1 VALVSS
7 SAGTTSGAPDF
18 SLGSVNVDLTGRIY
32 APAVAQVDT
41 PTVNFGI
48 VRVGDVVTARTVSVG
63 NSASGALTDT
73 LTGNLTGGSVPFT
86 AAGSFSGLAAGAGN
100 SSALT
105 VALNTAT
112 AGVFSSNAALA
123 FTSQN
128 PDLADLNLPGGTVAL
143 SAQVNRLAQ
152 AALAQ
157 IGGAGTLAGAG
168 TSYTLNF
175 GTYVE
180 GSGSFAASLS
190 LGNIAAAPADDLNGS
205 FDLSGIG
212 AGSAF
217 TLVGFNGFNG
227 FNGLAAGNSLAGG
240 QSVSFT
246 SGRPAALTTWWCC
259 APLNWLFDPLQ
270 ADTEPKKRISGCSRT
285 LPWASGSKSTFEF
298 LVLLRPPIRPPR
310 QRYHAAT
317 VARLACGAAMPFPLV
332 AAAVRGLKFHP
343 PRGTFVDQGIMRRA
357 GDRTGLGR
365 AASHGWNS
373 RRRAARQGRAGSQGS
388 RFRRGNRLD
397 ACACSFS
404 EACLGST

>member
-32 APAVAQVDT
+32 APAVAQVAT

-217 TLVGFNGFNG
+217 TLVGFNGFS
-227 FNGLAAGNSLAGG
+227 GLAAGNSLAGG
-240 QSVSFT
+240 LSVSFT
-246 SGRPAALTTWWCC
+246 SGAPGSFDDVVVLRAAEL
-259 APLNWLFDPLQ
+259 
-270 ADTEPKKRISGCSRT
+270 
-285 LPWASGSKSTFEF
+285 
-298 LVLLRPPIRPPR
+298 
-310 QRYHAAT
+310 
-317 VARLACGAAMPFPLV
+317 
-332 AAAVRGLKFHP
+332 AVRPSTGRYRTQETHQWVFKNLAVGL
-343 PRGTFVDQGIMRRA
+343 
-357 GDRTGLGR
+357 
-365 AASHGWNS
+365 W
-373 RRRAARQGRAGSQGS
+373 
-388 RFRRGNRLD
+388 
-397 ACACSFS
+397 
-404 EACLGST
+404 E

>member
-112 AGVFSSNAALA
+112 AGVFCSNAALA

-205 FDLSGIG
+205 FDLSGIS

-240 QSVSFT
+240 LSVSFT
-246 SGRPAALTTWWCC
+246 SGAPGSFDDVVVLRAAEL
-259 APLNWLFDPLQ
+259 
-270 ADTEPKKRISGCSRT
+270 
-285 LPWASGSKSTFEF
+285 
-298 LVLLRPPIRPPR
+298 
-310 QRYHAAT
+310 
-317 VARLACGAAMPFPLV
+317 
-332 AAAVRGLKFHP
+332 AVRPSTGRYRTQETHQWVFKNLAVGL
-343 PRGTFVDQGIMRRA
+343 
-357 GDRTGLGR
+357 
-365 AASHGWNS
+365 W
-373 RRRAARQGRAGSQGS
+373 
-388 RFRRGNRLD
+388 
-397 ACACSFS
+397 
-404 EACLGST
+404 E

>member
-1 VALVSS
+1 MALVSS

-112 AGVFSSNAALA
+112 AGVFCSNAALA

-217 TLVGFNGFNG
+217 TLVGFNGFS
-227 FNGLAAGNSLAGG
+227 GLAAGNSLAGG
-240 QSVSFT
+240 LSVSFT
-246 SGRPAALTTWWCC
+246 SGAPGSFDDVVVLRAAEL
-259 APLNWLFDPLQ
+259 
-270 ADTEPKKRISGCSRT
+270 
-285 LPWASGSKSTFEF
+285 
-298 LVLLRPPIRPPR
+298 
-310 QRYHAAT
+310 
-317 VARLACGAAMPFPLV
+317 
-332 AAAVRGLKFHP
+332 AVRPSTGRYRTQETHQWVFKNLAVGL
-343 PRGTFVDQGIMRRA
+343 
-357 GDRTGLGR
+357 
-365 AASHGWNS
+365 W
-373 RRRAARQGRAGSQGS
+373 
-388 RFRRGNRLD
+388 
-397 ACACSFS
+397 
-404 EACLGST
+404 E

>member
-1 VALVSS
+1 MALVSS

-48 VRVGDVVTARTVSVG
+48 VRVCDVVTARTVSVG

-217 TLVGFNGFNG
+217 TLVGFNGFS
-227 FNGLAAGNSLAGG
+227 GLAAGNSLAGG
-240 QSVSFT
+240 LSVSFT
-246 SGRPAALTTWWCC
+246 SGAPGSFDDVVVLRAAEL
-259 APLNWLFDPLQ
+259 
-270 ADTEPKKRISGCSRT
+270 
-285 LPWASGSKSTFEF
+285 
-298 LVLLRPPIRPPR
+298 
-310 QRYHAAT
+310 
-317 VARLACGAAMPFPLV
+317 
-332 AAAVRGLKFHP
+332 AVRPSTGRYRTQETHQWVFKNLAVGL
-343 PRGTFVDQGIMRRA
+343 
-357 GDRTGLGR
+357 
-365 AASHGWNS
+365 W
-373 RRRAARQGRAGSQGS
+373 
-388 RFRRGNRLD
+388 
-397 ACACSFS
+397 
-404 EACLGST
+404 E